1 MRLETVLLT
10 AAIIGA
16 GLVSG
21 IFLAFSTFVMQGLAR
36 LPAQQS
42 VAAMQA
48 INITAITP
56 IFMTVLFGTGLL
68 SAYLGFAILWNG
80 FGPGAGFILAGTIC
94 YVLGVI
100 GVTMVCNVPLNNTL
114 SSLALN
120 QPDLAQQWQAFYGP
134 WMWWNHVRCAASAL
148 SALFFILALQNS

>member
-10 AAIIGA
+10 VAIIGT
-16 GLVSG
+16 GLVAG

-36 LPAQQS
+36 LPPQQS

-56 IFMTVLFGTGLL
+56 VFMTVLFGTGLVG
-68 SAYLGFAILWNG
+68 AYLGFGILWNG
-80 FGPGAGFILAGTIC
+80 FGPGASLILLGAIC

-100 GVTMVCNVPLNNTL
+100 GVTMVCNVPLNNALDRFAL
-114 SSLALN
+114 S
-120 QPDLAQQWQAFYGP
+120 QPDLAQHWQAYYGP
-134 WMWWNHVRCAASAL
+134 WMWWNHVRSAAATL
-148 SALFFILALQNS
+148 SALFFILALQSS